1 MEFVAPGSVSVHRI
15 FHRVFVTLCVCSLD
29 AQVQCFRQNGFVCLP
44 NVFSGDQLRRMQAAW
59 CRALARADTFTN
71 RTDEG
76 HKLTLE
82 ELFAEAVL
90 PQSPVASKPQA
101 GCIHGAEK
109 DPVLLD
115 TLDAPP
121 VIRLL
126 EAIIGPGRFTS
137 DDVALA
143 GVQACAAVNEQSLQ
157 DSQRVWGR
165 FGAAGPADGWPHPSH
180 RVIQVVISLS
190 DDEGLSDPSSSLRL
204 PFPRP
209 FPMRTLLS
217 ACICGSDIAS
227 CTCAGVITEHQ
238 LVRLLF
244 RDHTVW
250 LWTRGTFTIILPQC
264 QTRLKW

>member
-1 MEFVAPGSVSVHRI
+1 M
-15 FHRVFVTLCVCSLD
+15 
-29 AQVQCFRQNGFVCLP
+29 QCFRQNGFVCLP

-59 CRALARADTFTN
+59 CRALARADTIRRLSNGTSTAILGMTN
-71 RTDEG
+71 RTDER
-76 HKLTLE
+76 HTLTLE

-90 PQSPVASKPQA
+90 PQSPVARKPQA
-101 GCIHGAEK
+101 GGICGAEK

-115 TLDAPP
+115 ALDAPP

-137 DDVALA
+137 DNVALA
-143 GVQACAAVNEQSLQ
+143 GMQACAAVNEQSLQ

-165 FGAAGPADGWPHPSH
+165 FGATGPADGWPHPSH

-227 CTCAGVITEHQ
+227 CTCAGVTTEHQ